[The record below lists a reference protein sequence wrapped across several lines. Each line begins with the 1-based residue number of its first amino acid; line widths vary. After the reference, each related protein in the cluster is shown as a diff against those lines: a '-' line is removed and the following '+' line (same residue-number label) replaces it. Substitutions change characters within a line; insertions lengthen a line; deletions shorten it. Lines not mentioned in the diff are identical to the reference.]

1 MIKQIIH
8 DPIFLARRSLP
19 ATAEDISVADDM
31 LETLRANA
39 DKCVGLAANMI
50 GVSKC
55 IIVFDDNGTY
65 AEMFNPEILSGREI
79 YETEEGCLSLDGT
92 RKTKRYKAIKVKWQN
107 RQMQTRIKTYTG
119 WTAEIIQHEI
129 DHCNGILI

>member
-19 ATAEDISVADDM
+19 ATAEDVSVADDM

-92 RKTKRYKAIKVKWQN
+92 RKIKRYKTIKVKWQN